1 MPTFM
6 KALPT
11 PRRPP
16 RCARPPERDH
26 ATPIRRTPR
35 PRTSV
40 QQRDG
45 ARVVRTVAVPPDVA
59 ARVDALARADTSVSA
74 PLHAPPL
81 LRARLARERRPIK
94 VAAGT
99 DALARSAREA
109 VLLNSSP
116 EEVGCNRVERLFI
129 RWKRRSGP
137 NAEMPFARRAASRR
151 HLARLI
157 AGLSKTIVATSPPVS
172 LPHLARLIVRVP
184 YCGDVRGDGAPLR
197 CAAAALARIV
207 KLRDG
212 AAGGGKGGVEE
223 ADREG
228 PLLLDRQWELV
239 RSERN
244 TAGEE
249 SPLLGKA
256 NKRKP
261 LLQPA
266 SGEGEVRLDRRVARA

>member
-94 VAAGT
+94 VAAET

-116 EEVGCNRVERLFI
+116 EEVGCNRVERL
-129 RWKRRSGP
+129 SS
-137 NAEMPFARRAASRR
+137 A
-151 HLARLI
+151 
-157 AGLSKTIVATSPPVS
+157 
-172 LPHLARLIVRVP
+172 
-184 YCGDVRGDGAPLR
+184 
-197 CAAAALARIV
+197 
-207 KLRDG
+207 
-212 AAGGGKGGVEE
+212 GKGEVVLMPKCLSL
-223 ADREG
+223 A
-228 PLLLDRQWELV
+228 ELRLAV
-239 RSERN
+239 TSR
-244 TAGEE
+244 
-249 SPLLGKA
+249 
-256 NKRKP
+256 
-261 LLQPA
+261 A
-266 SGEGEVRLDRRVARA
+266 SSRVCLRL

>member
-1 MPTFM
+1 M

-45 ARVVRTVAVPPDVA
+45 ARVVRTVAAPDVA

-116 EEVGCNRVERLFI
+116 EEVGCNRVERL
-129 RWKRRSGP
+129 
-137 NAEMPFARRAASRR
+137 
-151 HLARLI
+151 
-157 AGLSKTIVATSPPVS
+157 
-172 LPHLARLIVRVP
+172 IVRVP

-228 PLLLDRQWELV
+228 PLL
-239 RSERN
+239 
-244 TAGEE
+244 
-249 SPLLGKA
+249 GKA

-266 SGEGEVRLDRRVARA
+266 SGEGWSGSTDVSHAPQRELQRAPLICPASIL